1 MATATATT
9 PLSLETIKGWAEKN
23 PNSAV
28 SLKRTPPM
36 LIKQTSSGSDYMMET
51 YKLIP
56 SQFGQWSIEELEPAN
71 IVSYILWTREPLYRV
86 ADKLLRRQLY
96 NESIL
101 KLQQELENNISGT
114 KFSRS
119 RRRLVEV
126 LNSVNGVGLAEKDK
140 LLFQEVWAQ
149 ILGVQFVKISTN
161 TEMGRQIS
169 FVPSVDTW
177 SANKKIVFVDSN
189 FNSVFIPPVDNH
201 ERKTLAS
208 YISTIETAGWHI
220 EWPIADGSKEELDAA
235 VIPFINIVTV
245 PEKAKKAEL
254 ALIVGRCNSMNHIIK
269 LSNESNQNIIE

>member
-1 MATATATT
+1 MASVTS
-9 PLSLETIKGWAEKN
+9 LSLETIRGWADKN

-36 LIKQTSSGSDYMMET
+36 LMKQTSNGGDYIMET

-56 SQFGQWSIEELEPAN
+56 SKAGQWSIEELEPAN

-126 LNSVNGVGLAEKDK
+126 LNSTTGAGLAEKDK
-140 LLFQEVWAQ
+140 LLFQEVWAN

-161 TEMGRQIS
+161 TETGRQIS

-177 SANKKIVFVDSN
+177 SVNKKIVFVDSN
-189 FNSVFIPPVDNH
+189 FNSVFIPPIDNH

-208 YISTIETAGWHI
+208 YISALEIAGWHI
-220 EWPIADGSKEELDAA
+220 EWPLADGSKEELDAA

-254 ALIVGRCNSMNHIIK
+254 ALIVGRCNAMNHIIK
-269 LSNESNQNIIE
+269 LSNESDENIIE